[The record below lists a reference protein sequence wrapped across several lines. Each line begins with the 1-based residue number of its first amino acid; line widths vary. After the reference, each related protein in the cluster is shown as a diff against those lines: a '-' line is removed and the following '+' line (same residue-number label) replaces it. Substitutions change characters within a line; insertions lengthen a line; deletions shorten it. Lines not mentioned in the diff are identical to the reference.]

1 MLKQALV
8 FGLQATITLYKNRKQ
23 KTIYYL
29 IKSMSHKNYWMN
41 YFNLEMV
48 CYLILVSLL
57 CWIVQSTLAVSSC
70 DSSNEHPPSLYE
82 QYCCVKSNL
91 GETIILTGEH
101 IRTYIMCPLELP
113 STCLFVRLIYSCSH
127 ILAHDPTAPSG
138 YYNIRV
144 SNGTITTVYCDM
156 DLNCNG
162 ERSWMRVGYLNMTDP
177 NEQCP
182 PGFRLHEQNGVRACG
197 RYTIGCLSVT
207 YPSHDISYSQVCGR
221 VIGYQRG
228 ATLAIVNQQYGI
240 DGAYVDGVSITR
252 GYPRQ
257 HIWTFMAAT
266 QENSLY
272 SHGHYDCPC
281 SPNSPA
287 TPASFIG
294 NDYFCESGN
303 PVTVDFTTFH
313 YADPLWDG
321 KQCGLIEKVCC
332 NAPGIPWFHK
342 PLQQPTT
349 DYIELR
355 VCSSSLIIYEDIP
368 VSLVEIYT
376 G

>member
-1 MLKQALV
+1 MFRSYIISMTTLSTNQHILFAQLSHLKQ
-8 FGLQATITLYKNRKQ
+8 
-23 KTIYYL
+23 
-29 IKSMSHKNYWMN
+29 H
-41 YFNLEMV
+41 YFMFKML
-48 CYLILVSLL
+48 CYLMLVSLL
-57 CWIVQSTLAVSSC
+57 CWSVQSTLAVSLC
-70 DSSNEHPPSLYE
+70 DSSEERPPSLYE

-101 IRTYIMCPLELP
+101 KHNYIMCPLELP
-113 STCLFVRLIYSCSH
+113 STCRYNCSDV
-127 ILAHDPTAPSG
+127 LTSDPTAQSG
-138 YYNIRV
+138 YYSIRL
-144 SNGTITTVYCDM
+144 SNGTTTTVYCDM

-162 ERSWMRVGYLNMTDP
+162 ERGWMRVGYLNMADS

-182 PGFRLHEQNGVRACG
+182 PGFRLHEENGIRACG
-197 RYTIGCLSVT
+197 RQSTGCESVT

-221 VIGYQRG
+221 VIGYQQG
-228 ATLAIVNQQYGI
+228 STDAINSQSNGI

-252 GYPRQ
+252 GNPRQ
-257 HIWTFMAAT
+257 HIWTFIAGV
-266 QENSLY
+266 QENSFGIY
-272 SHGHYDCPC
+272 ACPC
-281 SPNSPA
+281 ALNSQVIPV
-287 TPASFIG
+287 SFIG

-303 PVTVDFTTFH
+303 PGPWDHTTFH

-321 KQCGLIEKVCC
+321 EQCGSKEEECC

-355 VCSSSLIIYEDIP
+355 LCSSDNFVREDVP

-376 G
+376 K

>member
-1 MLKQALV
+1 M
-8 FGLQATITLYKNRKQ
+8 
-23 KTIYYL
+23 
-29 IKSMSHKNYWMN
+29 
-41 YFNLEMV
+41 
-48 CYLILVSLL
+48 LVSLL
-57 CWIVQSTLAVSSC
+57 CWSVQSTIAVSSS
-70 DSSNEHPPSLYE
+70 DSSEERPPSLYE
-82 QYCCVKSNL
+82 QYCCVMSNL

-101 IRTYIMCPLELP
+101 KYTYTMCPLELP
-113 STCLFVRLIYSCSH
+113 STCFSVGLIYSCSH

-138 YYNIRV
+138 YYSITL
-144 SNGTITTVYCDM
+144 SNGTTTTVYCDM

-162 ERSWMRVGYLNMTDP
+162 ERGWMRVGYLNMTDP

-182 PGFRLHEQNGVRACG
+182 PGFRLYEENGVRACG
-197 RYTIGCLSVT
+197 RQSTGCESVT

-221 VIGYQRG
+221 VIGYQQG
-228 ATLAIVNQQYGI
+228 TPEAIYNQYLGI

-257 HIWTFMAAT
+257 HIWTFMAT
-266 QENSLY
+266 LQENSFHVIGY
-272 SHGHYDCPC
+272 ACPC
-281 SPNSPA
+281 APNSPV

-294 NDYFCESGN
+294 NDYFCESGS
-303 PVTVDFTTFH
+303 PGPYDFTTFH

-321 KQCGLIEKVCC
+321 EQCGLIEEECC

-355 VCSSSLIIYEDIP
+355 VCSLQEISNEDIP
-368 VSLVEIYT
+368 VELVEIYVK
-376 G
+376 

>member
-1 MLKQALV
+1 ML
-8 FGLQATITLYKNRKQ
+8 
-23 KTIYYL
+23 
-29 IKSMSHKNYWMN
+29 
-41 YFNLEMV
+41 
-48 CYLILVSLL
+48 CYLMLVSLL
-57 CWIVQSTLAVSSC
+57 CWSVQSTLAVSSC
-70 DSSNEHPPSLYE
+70 ACDCSEERPPSLYE

-101 IRTYIMCPLELP
+101 KHTYIMCPLELS
-113 STCLFVRLIYSCSH
+113 STCFSVGLIYSSCSH

-138 YYNIRV
+138 YYNITL
-144 SNGTITTVYCDM
+144 SNGTTTTVYCDM

-162 ERSWMRVGYLNMTDP
+162 VRGWMRVGYLNMTDP

-182 PGFRLHEQNGVRACG
+182 PGFKLYEENGVRACG
-197 RYTIGCLSVT
+197 RYTSGCVSVT

-221 VIGYQRG
+221 INGYQKGSPG
-228 ATLAIVNQQYGI
+228 AIFNQQLGI
-240 DGAYVDGVSITR
+240 DSPYVDGVSITR

-257 HIWTFMAAT
+257 HIWTFMAAL
-266 QENSLY
+266 QENSFY
-272 SHGHYDCPC
+272 NNGEHACPC
-281 SPNSPA
+281 APNSTV

-303 PVTVDFTTFH
+303 PHVAWDTTTFY

-321 KQCGLIEKVCC
+321 EQCGLIEEECC

-355 VCSSSLIIYEDIP
+355 VCGNESPNGDEDVP
-368 VSLVEIYT
+368 VSFIEIYAR
-376 G
+376 